1 VHDAEPCAEP
11 DAQAAALRLLFA
23 RRLALGVKRRRMLW
37 LQRVAPVIVLA
48 ALLAGCSDNHHEG
61 GLDARYSVMITAF
74 DPDWKIR
81 GIKAIREE
89 TDLGLAD
96 AKRLIEET
104 PSTVKRGLARAQAD
118 ALAMRLRAQRM
129 TVEVQ
134 PELAPPLTVL
144 AADQSTEAVKT
155 VVRSYYAALAKP
167 QPGLREE
174 LKTLSP
180 FFSAHLNKLVKQA
193 RAADDLYAK
202 RFPTDVPPFEH
213 GTCVFY
219 GGGDC
224 DFSSY
229 EVVAATAQGA
239 AGKATVELALIDR
252 NRPGEPPY
260 RWVNALILKTER
272 GKWVID
278 DIEYFD
284 TRASDALRE
293 ITKEGRGRPRAHA
306 HAS

>member
-1 VHDAEPCAEP
+1 MRTVAI
-11 DAQAAALRLLFA
+11 RLL
-23 RRLALGVKRRRMLW
+23 
-37 LQRVAPVIVLA
+37 P
-48 ALLAGCSDNHHEG
+48 LLF
-61 GLDARYSVMITAF
+61 LPLTAF
-74 DPDWKIR
+74 
-81 GIKAIREE
+81 
-89 TDLGLAD
+89 
-96 AKRLIEET
+96 
-104 PSTVKRGLARAQAD
+104 
-118 ALAMRLRAQRM
+118 
-129 TVEVQ
+129 
-134 PELAPPLTVL
+134 
-144 AADQSTEAVKT
+144 AADQSTETLET

-167 QPGLREE
+167 QAGLREA

-202 RFPTDVPPFEH
+202 RFPTDAPPFEH

-229 EVVAATAQGA
+229 EVVTATAQGA
-239 AGKATVELALIDR
+239 AAKATVELALIDR
-252 NRPGEPPY
+252 NRPAEPPY
-260 RWVNALILKTER
+260 RWVNTLILKTEH

-293 ITKEGRGRPRAHA
+293 ITKEAQGSIRN
-306 HAS
+306 